1 MDARTLSLALLGVA
15 LGCQTSRPEHVSA
28 KPQAEPLAPEAFN
41 PLKRAYDSLGVI
53 ANLEAGVPS
62 MCYTKTDGFSNP
74 CWVCHTRGAPPNAR
88 DDSRLQQDYAF
99 SSFALENRWR
109 NLFEDRTL
117 DVQRISDAEVL
128 AYVRQDNYRE
138 LRSGL
143 IEADKDFPGYVPDLD
158 FDAGFDDEGFARDGS
173 EWRAV
178 RYVPF
183 PGTFWP
189 TNGSTDDVFIRL
201 PAALRASRAEYKANL
216 AILEAAVG
224 SDPRLP
230 DRRVERSVE
239 PLDEKALG
247 LDIDGDGQLRTG
259 TARLVGLPAR
269 YAGAA
274 GGRVR
279 RNLYPQ
285 GTEFLHS
292 VRYLDPDQPGLTAK
306 RMKELRYMRKQRD
319 HQAPYLREI
328 YRQEDEEKLEGEIPN
343 YQGSAATGFATFL
356 GWQLQGYIEDPSG
369 RLRLQT
375 DEEHRFCMGCH
386 SGLGVT
392 VDGTFAFP
400 RKLPGTDGYRY
411 QDLRGQRDRPQVG
424 HTEGEVL
431 TYLKRALG
439 GDELRA
445 NAEMRERFFV
455 GDRVDEH
462 EIRRGAAGGD
472 RDLAWLLAPSRERAI
487 ALDKAYLALVRRDRF
502 QDGRDPSVEPVR
514 NVLRVVENGS
524 TELERSGR
532 VYADGRLQLDWS
544 MPALAPAR
552 R

>member
-1 MDARTLSLALLGVA
+1 MFVRAVPAALLGLA
-15 LGCQTSRPEHVSA
+15 LGCQSSRQEPIVSA
-28 KPQAEPLAPEAFN
+28 KPKDEPPAVAESFSPLQ
-41 PLKRAYDSLGVI
+41 RAYDTRGAIS
-53 ANLEAGVPS
+53 NLEAGVPS
-62 MCYTKTDGFSNP
+62 MCYTQTGGVSNP
-74 CWVCHTRGAPPNAR
+74 CWVCHTRGAGPNAR
-88 DDSRLQQDYAF
+88 DDSRLQKEYAF

-109 NLFEDRTL
+109 NLFDDRTR

-128 AYVRQDNYRE
+128 AYVREDNYRE
-138 LRSGL
+138 LRPSLLGS
-143 IEADKDFPGYVPDLD
+143 DKDFPGYVPDLD

-173 EWRAV
+173 EWRSL
-178 RYVPF
+178 RYAPF

-224 SDPRLP
+224 CDPRVP
-230 DRRVERSVE
+230 DRSVE
-239 PLDEKALG
+239 RAIEALDERSIGIDL
-247 LDIDGDGQLRTG
+247 DGDGRLRGG
-259 TARLVGLPAR
+259 TARLIGLPAH
-269 YAGAA
+269 YVGAS
-274 GGRVR
+274 GWSVR

-292 VRYLDPDQPGLTAK
+292 VRYLDPEQPGLHAR

-319 HQAPYLREI
+319 HSDAYLREI

-343 YQGSAATGFATFL
+343 YQGSAATGFSTFL
-356 GWQLQGYIEDPSG
+356 GWQLQGYIEDPGG

-400 RKLPGTDGYRY
+400 RKVPGAEGYRY
-411 QDLRGQRDRPQVG
+411 QDLWGQRDRPQVG
-424 HTEGEVL
+424 HLQGEVL

-445 NAEMRERFFV
+445 NVEMRARFFT
-455 GDRVDEH
+455 GDRLDERAV
-462 EIRRGAAGGD
+462 RRAAVGGD
-472 RDLAWLLAPSRERAI
+472 RDLAWLLEPSRERAI

-502 QDGRDPSVEPVR
+502 QDGRDPSVEPVA
-514 NVLRVVENGS
+514 NVLRVVGNAS
-524 TELERSGR
+524 TELERAGR
-532 VYADGRLQLDWS
+532 VYADGRLQLAWT
-544 MPALAPAR
+544 APPPR